1 MGPTGR
7 QTPAELQ
14 RANAERQQAEA
25 ERQRINAILDAQDA
39 RYRESLRGQ
48 QIVPNGPPLTGMS
61 QPREITGYNPLSYLN
76 LYGTPTTTTSLGV
89 QTAPSTIML
98 NGGATNQPVQSVT
111 TPVAVAPAD
120 KPRSN
125 DPVALTPAAPVN
137 TATVS
142 ARPQLTPNVRVNNSF
157 DYNRAT
163 PCEIMPN
170 GQCREDTNPNDVF
183 TQGYMANMRKNG
195 GESLGDVMLRGIY
208 YGRTAEQQL
217 GAEQS
222 DNDKLAYANALNSP
236 EAMAE
241 VTRLTKGGMS
251 LDTAKSVVSDIVLQQ
266 LGSHRARA
274 LYALP
279 KAEQA
284 LKAQQDLTLGS
295 SFATGTPATVSD
307 YLGLMSSG
315 VSSVNP
321 ATGAATVGG
330 STFNNLTQSQLG
342 DLYGLGS
349 PTAGALNT
357 RNLGTLAAAN
367 TQTAEA
373 AKQAQK
379 DALATQMQK
388 MRIDA
393 QIKLAQLEAQA
404 KALTATG
411 KGGSPEMAQLKLEAQ
426 KLDNQMKELELQDA
440 QANVSGSDT
449 GGK

>member
-1 MGPTGR
+1 MAYDYYPGR
-7 QTPAELQ
+7 APNPATNFYGGTSNQT
-14 RANAERQQAEA
+14 
-25 ERQRINAILDAQDA
+25 
-39 RYRESLRGQ
+39 
-48 QIVPNGPPLTGMS
+48 
-61 QPREITGYNPLSYLN
+61 QPIDITGYNPLSYLN
-76 LYGTPTTTTSLGV
+76 LYGTPTATPTTTSLGV
-89 QTAPSTIML
+89 QTAPSTVML
-98 NGGATNQPVQSVT
+98 NGGATNQPIRSET
-111 TPVAVAPAD
+111 TPVAVAPVD

-142 ARPQLTPNVRVNNSF
+142 ARPQLTPNVQVNNSF

-195 GESLGDVMLRGIY
+195 GESLGDVTLRGIY

-241 VTRLTKGGMS
+241 VARLMKGGSMS
-251 LDTAKSVVSDIVLQQ
+251 LDMAKSIVSDNVLQQ

-284 LKAQQDLTLGS
+284 LKAQTDTALGA
-295 SFATGTPATVSD
+295 SFTTVTPWAQNQD
-307 YLGLMSSG
+307 YLGLSNSG
-315 VSSVNP
+315 ITAIDP
-321 ATGAATVGG
+321 TKGTATLGG
-330 STFNNLTQSQLG
+330 STFTGVTPGGLSNI
-342 DLYGLGS
+342 YGLGS
-349 PTAGALNT
+349 
-357 RNLGTLAAAN
+357 
-367 TQTAEA
+367 QTAA
-373 AKQAQK
+373 GFGAQVTATQSAVAKQQGELQSK
-379 DALATQMQK
+379 QMDYANSLDK
-388 MRIDA
+388 
-393 QIKLAQLEAQA
+393 IKLTKALDYQIAALEARSRALQKTGGAGNPEKDQIDLQLKRTQLE
-404 KALTATG
+404 KA
-411 KGGSPEMAQLKLEAQ
+411 
-426 KLDNQMKELELQDA
+426 NLELDGMRDT
-440 QANVSGSDT
+440 VDST

>member
-1 MGPTGR
+1 MAYDYHPGKAPNPVANFYGGR
-7 QTPAELQ
+7 TSNQT
-14 RANAERQQAEA
+14 
-25 ERQRINAILDAQDA
+25 
-39 RYRESLRGQ
+39 
-48 QIVPNGPPLTGMS
+48 
-61 QPREITGYNPLSYLN
+61 QPIDITGYNPLSYLN
-76 LYGTPTTTTSLGV
+76 LYGTPPTSPSLGV

-98 NGGATNQPVQSVT
+98 NGGATNQPVQSET
-111 TPVAVAPAD
+111 TPAAVAPAD
-120 KPRSN
+120 RPRSN
-125 DPVALTPAAPVN
+125 DPEALTPAAPVN

-142 ARPQLTPNVRVNNSF
+142 ARPQLTPNVQVNNSF

-170 GQCREDTNPNDVF
+170 GQCRESTNPNDVF
-183 TQGYMANMRKNG
+183 LKGYMANMIKNG
-195 GESLGDVMLRGIY
+195 GESLGDVARRGAF
-208 YGRTAEQQL
+208 YGRTVEQQL

-241 VTRLTKGGMS
+241 VTRLMKGGMS
-251 LDTAKSVVSDIVLQQ
+251 LDTAKSIVSDNVLQQ

-295 SFATGTPATVSD
+295 SLATGTPATVSD

-330 STFNNLTQSQLG
+330 STFNNLTPFQLG
-342 DLYGLGS
+342 DLFAMGS
-349 PTAGALNT
+349 STADALNT
-357 RNLGTLAAAN
+357 RNIGIMAAAN
-367 TQTAEA
+367 TQAVEA
-373 AKQAQK
+373 DKQAQK
-379 DALATQMQK
+379 DASAMEMQE
-388 MRIDA
+388 RRLDA
-393 QIKLAQLEAQA
+393 QIRLAQVAAQA
-404 KALTATG
+404 RALNATG
-411 KGGSPEMAQLKLEAQ
+411 KGGSPEMVQLELEAQ
-426 KLDNQMKELELQDA
+426 RLDNQMKELELQGA
-440 QANVSGSDT
+440 QSDVSGSDT

>member
-1 MGPTGR
+1 MGPTSR
-7 QTPAELQ
+7 PAAAELQ
-14 RANAERQQAEA
+14 QVNAERQRVEA
-25 ERQRINAILDAQDA
+25 ERQRSNALSDA
-39 RYRESLRGQ
+39 L
-48 QIVPNGPPLTGMS
+48 I
-61 QPREITGYNPLSYLN
+61 GYKPLSYLN
-76 LYGTPTTTTSLGV
+76 LYGTPTTTTSSLGV
-89 QTAPSTIML
+89 QTAPSTVML
-98 NGGATNQPVQSVT
+98 NGGATNQPIQSET
-111 TPVAVAPAD
+111 TPAAVAPAD
-120 KPRSN
+120 RPRSN

-142 ARPQLTPNVRVNNSF
+142 ARPQLTPNVQVNNSF

-170 GQCREDTNPNDVF
+170 GQCRESTNPNDVF

-241 VTRLTKGGMS
+241 VTRLMKGGMS
-251 LDTAKSVVSDIVLQQ
+251 LDTAKSIVSDNVLQQ

-315 VSSVNP
+315 VSAVNP

-330 STFNNLTQSQLG
+330 STFSNLTQSQLG
-342 DLYGLGS
+342 DLYGFGS
-349 PTAGALNT
+349 STAGALNT
-357 RNLGTLAAAN
+357 RNIGTLAAAN

-379 DALATQMQK
+379 DASAMQMQK
-388 MRIDA
+388 MRTDA
-393 QIKLAQLEAQA
+393 QIKLAQIAAQA
-404 KALTATG
+404 KALNATG
-411 KGGSPEMAQLKLEAQ
+411 KGGSPEMTQLKLEAQ
-426 KLDNQMKELELQDA
+426 RLDNQMKELELQGA
-440 QANVSGSDT
+440 QSDVSGSDT

>member
-14 RANAERQQAEA
+14 QVEA
-25 ERQRINAILDAQDA
+25 ERQRINALA
-39 RYRESLRGQ
+39 
-48 QIVPNGPPLTGMS
+48 
-61 QPREITGYNPLSYLN
+61 GYNPLSYLN
-76 LYGTPTTTTSLGV
+76 LYGTPTTTPTAAPTTTSFGV
-89 QTAPSTIML
+89 QTAPSTVML

-241 VTRLTKGGMS
+241 VTRLMKGGMS
-251 LDTAKSVVSDIVLQQ
+251 LDTAKSVVSDNVLQQ

-279 KAEQA
+279 AAQKAINDQR
-284 LKAQQDLTLGS
+284 DMTLAAG
-295 SFATGTPATVSD
+295 FTTGTPATIND
-307 YLGLMSSG
+307 YLGL
-315 VSSVNP
+315 
-321 ATGAATVGG
+321 GAATGMSAMNQNAG
-330 STFNNLTQSQLG
+330 TASFAGNNYSGLTAPQVNTLTGISSPTVQSAYGAQLG
-342 DLYGLGS
+342 
-349 PTAGALNT
+349 
-357 RNLGTLAAAN
+357 
-367 TQTAEA
+367 
-373 AKQAQK
+373 
-379 DALATQMQK
+379 ALASQGKDEEARQFEQLKQSAALQRQREKSAVDYQIAALEARSRAVQKTGGAGNPEMDQMGLQLK
-388 MRIDA
+388 R
-393 QIKLAQLEAQA
+393 LQLE
-404 KALTATG
+404 KA
-411 KGGSPEMAQLKLEAQ
+411 
-426 KLDNQMKELELQDA
+426 NLELDGMRDT
-440 QANVSGSDT
+440 VDST

>member
-1 MGPTGR
+1 MAYDYHPGKAPNPVANFYGGR
-7 QTPAELQ
+7 TSNQT
-14 RANAERQQAEA
+14 
-25 ERQRINAILDAQDA
+25 
-39 RYRESLRGQ
+39 
-48 QIVPNGPPLTGMS
+48 
-61 QPREITGYNPLSYLN
+61 QPIDITGYNPLSYLN

-89 QTAPSTIML
+89 QTAPSTVML
-98 NGGATNQPVQSVT
+98 NGGATNQPIQSET
-111 TPVAVAPAD
+111 TPAAVAPAD
-120 KPRSN
+120 RPRSN

-142 ARPQLTPNVRVNNSF
+142 ARPQLTPNVQVNNSF

-170 GQCREDTNPNDVF
+170 GQCRESTNPNDVF
-183 TQGYMANMRKNG
+183 LKGYMANMIKNG
-195 GESLGDVMLRGIY
+195 GESLGDVARRGAF
-208 YGRTAEQQL
+208 YGRTVEQQL

-241 VTRLTKGGMS
+241 VTRLMKGGMS
-251 LDTAKSVVSDIVLQQ
+251 LDTAKSVVSDNVLQQ

-284 LKAQQDLTLGS
+284 LKAQRDLTLGS

-330 STFNNLTQSQLG
+330 STFNNLTPSQLG
-342 DLYGLGS
+342 DLFAMGS
-349 PTAGALNT
+349 STADALNT
-357 RNLGTLAAAN
+357 RNIGIMAAAN
-367 TQTAEA
+367 TQTVEA

-379 DALATQMQK
+379 DASAMEMQE
-388 MRIDA
+388 RRLDA
-393 QIKLAQLEAQA
+393 QIRLAQVAAQA
-404 KALTATG
+404 RALNATG
-411 KGGSPEMAQLKLEAQ
+411 KGGSPEMTQLKLEAQ
-426 KLDNQMKELELQDA
+426 RLDNQMKELELQGA
-440 QANVSGSDT
+440 QSDVSGSDT